1 MGYTRVILGLYM
13 GYLHVLYYTYDSMIN
28 YAIYFFIIFKYCRKF
43 YDIFTIF
50 CHGNGNGQI
59 DVIWVNRSDSGWRD
73 PLGIPQ
79 MLVNHSK
86 DFHTFDAW
94 REYYNH
100 ITSLAKWYNMFTNL
114 VPQIKMIGKSS
125 KHILPNGGETWW
137 FTMIYIDLPW

>member
-59 DVIWVNRSDSGWRD
+59 DVI
-73 PLGIPQ
+73 
-79 MLVNHSK
+79 
-86 DFHTFDAW
+86 
-94 REYYNH
+94 
-100 ITSLAKWYNMFTNL
+100 
-114 VPQIKMIGKSS
+114 
-125 KHILPNGGETWW
+125 
-137 FTMIYIDLPW
+137 